1 MFLKGKSNLNMA
13 REAGRGEGKDSPPQK
28 KKKKRRRRKKNDV
41 FLKQVT
47 LSDLINGI
55 EKKAKILTI

>member
-1 MFLKGKSNLNMA
+1 MA

>member
-1 MFLKGKSNLNMA
+1 M
-13 REAGRGEGKDSPPQK
+13 RVRTPPP
-28 KKKKRRRRKKNDV
+28 KKKKRKKEEEEKEKNDV
-41 FLKQVT
+41 ILKQVT